1 MSDDEKANMAL
12 MSQNFKEILND
23 PGKIDIV
30 ENVMQ
35 LKGETFF
42 SIIKWKA
49 GDEVFDDFLDDFIYR
64 HKFKVVDVVDFIG
77 EIKDKFDI
85 NILPYMD
92 EWYNSKKLPAFLFG
106 TVNAVKVLDKDEQ
119 KTMIKFKVT
128 NVSKE
133 EGVFTIDFR
142 TGGGN
147 RRMGGFSE
155 TISKLV
161 YLEGNQTKE
170 ISFLIDGTP
179 RGITLN
185 TLASMNIPNE
195 IRLSL
200 DNVPEDDKAMPYEG
214 EKIVDDPVSLTERNE
229 IIVDNEDPGFS
240 VTKGNSRTSLLR
252 EILFSEEEE
261 TSKYSGFNTWRSPT
275 EWRLTTNSDFY
286 GASIRSAY
294 YIRSGEGDK
303 KAQWKIPIKKVGYY
317 DVYVYIYKEDN
328 HRHRSNNNKGG
339 YHYIVYSDNGK
350 EEITLELKTA
360 DKGWNL
366 LGSYYFSSDSA
377 VVELTNQSE
386 SRTIVADAVK
396 LTEQK

>member
-1 MSDDEKANMAL
+1 
-12 MSQNFKEILND
+12 
-23 PGKIDIV
+23 
-30 ENVMQ
+30 
-35 LKGETFF
+35 
-42 SIIKWKA
+42 
-49 GDEVFDDFLDDFIYR
+49 
-64 HKFKVVDVVDFIG
+64 
-77 EIKDKFDI
+77 
-85 NILPYMD
+85 MD

-106 TVNAVKVLDKDEQ
+106 TVHAVKVLDQDEQ

-128 NVSKE
+128 NIQNE
-133 EGVFTIDFR
+133 EGAFTIAFR

-155 TISKLV
+155 TINKLV

-200 DNVPEDDKAMPYEG
+200 DNVPEDDKAVPYEG
-214 EKIVDDPVSLTERNE
+214 EKIVNDPVSLTEKNE
-229 IIVDNEDPGFS
+229 IIVDNEDAGFS
-240 VTKGNSRTSLLR
+240 VSEGKERTSLLR

-261 TSKYSGFNTWRSPT
+261 TSKYSGFNTWRSPR

-286 GASIRSAY
+286 GAYIRSAY
-294 YIRSGEGDK
+294 YIRSGEGNK
-303 KAQWKIPIKKVGYY
+303 QAQWKIPIKKAGYY

-328 HRHRSNNNKGG
+328 HRRRGNGNKGG

-350 EEITLELKTA
+350 EDITLELKTA

-377 VVELTNQSE
+377 VVKLTNQTE
-386 SRTIVADAVK
+386 SNIVVADAVK
-396 LTEQK
+396 LTEQR